1 MNDNI
6 AEARLFAVPK
16 PERQSLLAHRDELPA
31 GAITVINRFFLKLGE
46 RGEHPSAPSRATF
59 EAVCR
64 TESTLG
70 LLLRVL
76 NDHLPV
82 VCLAEGR
89 ILRHEYYRRRSSG
102 LERSPQR
109 RAITAA
115 SSFMAPQ
122 NWPCEWLDLLPGL
135 RAAPIKDTSINRYI
149 ASVNRCAD
157 MAPDLKC
164 PPRLGWL
171 FAWELASEAQKK
183 QGEHGAAINAR
194 TAASYIGALVSLGVH
209 GGLDDIALDGLRSV
223 QAHYQ
228 RKGRRLAKRKTA
240 RIDELYEKGGY
251 DEVMRA
257 IIRELLKADVLPDW
271 SAKAAVARATAA
283 ILAVCTND
291 PARTG
296 DVASWTMGEALVRHT
311 SGRWQLRWR
320 QQKTGHWKDAGELWP
335 EIGAVIDEHILG
347 GRPKRHTQRRFEEL
361 RGVNWLTF
369 SDQPYDSRWPSE
381 KVSDALGVPLH
392 DLRTLAADYLRL
404 HNPASAPNVVAV
416 LLGHVTREAGED
428 YRSLCVETVAQREW
442 LEIRHRHAT
451 SELRR

>member
-1 MNDNI
+1 MNDNL
-6 AEARLFAVPK
+6 ADARLFAVPK
-16 PERQSLLAHRDELPA
+16 PERESLIANRDALPA
-31 GAITVINRFFLKLGE
+31 GAISVINRFFLKLGE
-46 RGEHPSAPSRATF
+46 RGEHPSAPSRGTF
-59 EAVCR
+59 EAVCGS
-64 TESTLG
+64 ESTLG

-89 ILRHEYYRRRSSG
+89 ILRKEYYRRRSSG

-109 RAITAA
+109 RTITAA
-115 SSFMAPQ
+115 SSYTAPK

-135 RAAPIKDTSINRYI
+135 RAAPIKDSSINRYV

-157 MAPDLKC
+157 MIPALRC

-171 FAWELASEAQKK
+171 FAWELALEAQKE
-183 QGEHGAAINAR
+183 QGEHGAGISAR

-228 RKGRRLAKRKTA
+228 RKGRRAAKRKTA

-257 IIRELLKADVLPDW
+257 IIRELQKADVLPDW

-296 DVASWTMGEALVRHT
+296 DVASWIMGEAMVRQAT
-311 SGRWQLRWR
+311 GRWQLRWR
-320 QQKTGHWKDAGELWP
+320 QQKTGHWKDAGKIWP

-347 GRPKRHTQRRFEEL
+347 GRPKRHAQRRFEEL
-361 RGVNWLTF
+361 RGKNWLTF

-428 YRSLCVETVAQREW
+428 YRGLCVETVAQREW
-442 LEIRHRHAT
+442 LEIRHKHAS
-451 SELRR
+451 SEFRR